1 MIANQN
7 ETLTF
12 NCTDCGIG
20 QPLLISSIKR
30 GFLDTGWRADYSRA
44 AQPAYLCADCGTDWN
59 DGRQLREQKAYLAHI
74 FEAQR
79 RFGE

>member
-7 ETLTF
+7 EKMTF

-20 QPLLISSIKR
+20 LPLPISNIKR

-44 AQPAYLCADCGTDWN
+44 AQPAYLCTDCVPDGNGT
-59 DGRQLREQKAYLAHI
+59 RLQEQKKYLAHI
-74 FEAQR
+74 FEAQM